1 MIEQDKILKAIF
13 EVVKQMNKELPQ
25 ELQLVASRDTVLFGQ
40 HGKLDSLGLVN
51 FIVASEQKIREDFG
65 KPITLADERA
75 MSQRNSPFRTIGTL
89 TDYIFELLKEQ

>member
-1 MIEQDKILKAIF
+1 MVDKEKILQAIF
-13 EVVKQMNKELPQ
+13 GVVDEMNRELPKN
-25 ELQLVASRDTVLFGQ
+25 LQLTASRDTALFGQ
-40 HGKLDSLGLVN
+40 DGKLDSLGLVN

-65 KPITLADERA
+65 QPITLADERA